1 MSGWLSAIPSGL
13 RSLLGRE
20 QTFLRKPLNITSR
33 LVLLLAAVLMTA
45 ALFFPVWKIR
55 LVAPQYRDGL
65 ELSIYTWKL
74 EAGNR
79 GQDLVEINLLN
90 HYIGMKPLEQADF
103 LEMQW
108 MPFAFGLFLLLILR
122 AAVLGRMVAVVDLAV
137 LFGYFG
143 AFSIGTFAYR
153 LYAYGHNLDSMAPV
167 KIEPF
172 MPMLIGVSKIAN
184 FTQSSFP
191 QTGAILLFASW
202 LMILAAAFFSRRE
215 EAV

>member
-1 MSGWLSAIPSGL
+1 MREPPPERARGL
-13 RSLLGRE
+13 RALLGIE
-20 QTFLRKPLNITSR
+20 QIFLRKPLNLTSR
-33 LVLLLAAVLMTA
+33 LVLVLAAGFIATA
-45 ALFFPVWKIR
+45 MVFPVWKIR

-74 EAGNR
+74 EAGNG

-90 HYIGMKPLEQADF
+90 HYIGMKPLVQAEF

-108 MPFAFGLFLLLILR
+108 MPFAFGLLILLILR
-122 AAVLGRMVAVVDLAV
+122 AAVLGRMVAVVDLV
-137 LFGYFG
+137 VVFGYFG

-153 LYAYGHNLDSMAPV
+153 LYTYGHNLDTMAPV

-202 LMILAAAFFSRRE
+202 VLLLAAAFFSRRE
-215 EAV
+215 EAL

>member
-1 MSGWLSAIPSGL
+1 MREEKPASGGGL
-13 RSLLGRE
+13 RSLLGS
-20 QTFLRKPLNITSR
+20 QQVFLRKPLNITSR
-33 LVLLLAAVLMTA
+33 LVLVLAAALMVA
-45 ALFFPVWKIR
+45 AMAFPVWKIR
-55 LVAPQYRDGL
+55 LVAPQYREGL

-74 EAGNR
+74 EAGNK

-90 HYIGMKPLEQADF
+90 HYIGMKPLAQADF

-108 MPFAFGLFLLLILR
+108 MPFAFGLFFLLILR
-122 AAVLGRMVAVVDLAV
+122 AAVLGWMISVVDLAV

-153 LYAYGHNLDSMAPV
+153 LYTYGHNLDSMAPV

-191 QTGAILLFASW
+191 QLGAILLFSSW
-202 LMILAAAFFSRRE
+202 VLILAAAVFSLKE
-215 EAV
+215 KAL

>member
-1 MSGWLSAIPSGL
+1 
-13 RSLLGRE
+13 
-20 QTFLRKPLNITSR
+20 
-33 LVLLLAAVLMTA
+33 VLAAALMA
-45 ALFFPVWKIR
+45 AAMAFPVWKIR
-55 LVAPQYRDGL
+55 LVAPQYQGGL

-74 EAGNR
+74 EAGNK

-90 HYIGMKPLEQADF
+90 HYIGMKPLVQADF

-108 MPFAFGLFLLLILR
+108 MPFAFGLFLILILR
-122 AAVLGRMVAVVDLAV
+122 AAVLGRMVSVLDLSV

-153 LYAYGHNLDSMAPV
+153 LYTYGHNLDSMAPV

-191 QTGAILLFASW
+191 QTGAILLFVSW
-202 LMILAAAFFSRRE
+202 LCVVVAILLSSRE
-215 EAV
+215 EPL

>member
-1 MSGWLSAIPSGL
+1 MSEAPPERARGL
-13 RSLLGRE
+13 RALLGIE
-20 QTFLRKPLNITSR
+20 QIFLRKPLNLTSR
-33 LVLLLAAVLMTA
+33 LVLVLAAGFIATA
-45 ALFFPVWKIR
+45 MVFPVWKIR

-74 EAGNR
+74 EAGNG

-90 HYIGMKPLEQADF
+90 HYIGMKPLVQAEF

-108 MPFAFGLFLLLILR
+108 MPFAFGLLILLILR
-122 AAVLGRMVAVVDLAV
+122 AAVLGRMVAVVDLV
-137 LFGYFG
+137 VVFGYFG

-153 LYAYGHNLDSMAPV
+153 LYTYGHNLDTMAPV

-202 LMILAAAFFSRRE
+202 VLLLAAAFFSRRE
-215 EAV
+215 EAL

>member
-1 MSGWLSAIPSGL
+1 MSEAPPERARGL
-13 RSLLGRE
+13 RALLGIE
-20 QTFLRKPLNITSR
+20 QIFLRKPLNLTSR
-33 LVLLLAAVLMTA
+33 LVLVLAAGFIATA
-45 ALFFPVWKIR
+45 MVFPVWKIR

-74 EAGNR
+74 EAGNG

-90 HYIGMKPLEQADF
+90 HYIGMKPLVQAEF

-108 MPFAFGLFLLLILR
+108 MPFAFGLLILLILR
-122 AAVLGRMVAVVDLAV
+122 AAVLGRMVAVVDLV
-137 LFGYFG
+137 VVFGYFG

-153 LYAYGHNLDSMAPV
+153 LYTYGHNLDTMAPV

-202 LMILAAAFFSRRE
+202 VLLLTAAFFSRRE
-215 EAV
+215 EAL